1 MLMQKAD
8 NQYGMGTSAERSS
21 AMTDYYKRG
30 HYFPGIRINGM
41 DVLAVMSA
49 VKYARRL
56 ITGEEGSHEG
66 PLLYEFD
73 TYRFAGHSMSD
84 PGIAYRSREELKD
97 ARKQDPLTVFK
108 ERMKELKVNTED
120 ELKAMEKEI
129 RGYVNAEAKV
139 AQKMDDPPPTQD
151 TLFQDIYVRGAE
163 PSYMRGTTV
172 DNTYY
177 YGH

>member
-1 MLMQKAD
+1 
-8 NQYGMGTSAERSS
+8 MGTSAERSS

-30 HYFPGIRINGM
+30 HYFPGIRVNGM
-41 DVLAVMSA
+41 DVLAVLSA

-66 PLLYEFD
+66 PLLYEFV

-108 ERMKELKVNTED
+108 ERLIELKVNTED
-120 ELKAMEKEI
+120 ELKVMKKEI
-129 RGYVNAEAKV
+129 RGHVNAEAEV
-139 AQKMDDPPPTQD
+139 AQKMGDPAPTQD
-151 TLFQDIYVRGAE
+151 TLFQDIFVRGAE
-163 PSYMRGTTV
+163 PPYMRGTTV
-172 DNTYY
+172 GNTYY
-177 YGH
+177 YPH

>member
-1 MLMQKAD
+1 MQKAD